1 MNSHAGQRFA
11 VPRRDRAGPGRQL
24 GVNIAYDFFMYLGD
38 VVQGLSLGCVA
49 IQYWTASPRSRQSG
63 QRARPFE

>member
-1 MNSHAGQRFA
+1 
-11 VPRRDRAGPGRQL
+11 
-24 GVNIAYDFFMYLGD
+24 VNIAYDFFMYLGD